1 MARAKLEVPSTFSFY
16 TTIPVRITDLNYG
29 GHVGNDS
36 ILSILHE
43 VRLQFLKHWGCDEKN
58 FFGAGLIM
66 GDVTIEFKKELFYGD
81 IIHASVTISSFEKVS
96 FDIFY
101 KLKVQAGEK
110 MAVAALART
119 GMVCFNYDTKR
130 IAAVPEEAKKMG
142 FDRNQG
148 PF

>member
-1 MARAKLEVPSTFSFY
+1 MEVPSSFSFH
-16 TTIPVRITDLNYG
+16 TTIPIRITDVNYG

-43 VRLQFLKHWGCDEKN
+43 VRVQFLKKFGCDEKN
-58 FFGAGLIM
+58 FFGVGLIM
-66 GDVTIEFKKELFYGD
+66 NDVAIEFKRELFYGD
-81 IIHASVTISSFEKVS
+81 TIHAALTVCGFEKVS

-101 KLKVQAGEK
+101 KLEVMANEK
-110 MAVAALART
+110 LTTAALAKT

-130 IAAVPEEAKKMG
+130 VAAVPEEAKKKG
-142 FDRNQG
+142 FDGNQG

>member
-1 MARAKLEVPSTFSFY
+1 MARVKLDIPSTFSFH
-16 TTIPVRITDLNYG
+16 TTIPVRISDVNYG

-43 VRLQFLKHWGCDEKN
+43 VRVQFLKKFECTEKS

-66 GDVTIEFKKELFYGD
+66 NDVAIEFKKELFYGD
-81 IIHASVTISSFEKVS
+81 IIQASATITGFEKVS

-101 KLKVQAGEK
+101 KLEVSAGEK
-110 MAVAALART
+110 TAVAAIAKT

-130 IAAVPEEAKKMG
+130 ITPIPDEAKKMG
-142 FDRNQG
+142 FDRNQC

>member
-1 MARAKLEVPSTFSFY
+1 MARVKLEVSSTFSFQ
-16 TTIPVRITDLNYG
+16 TTIPIRITDVNYG

-43 VRLQFLKHWGCDEKN
+43 VRIQFLKKFGCDEKN
-58 FFGAGLIM
+58 FFGVGLIM
-66 GDVTIEFKKELFYGD
+66 NDVAIEFKKELFYGD
-81 IIHASVTISSFEKVS
+81 TIYAYLTIPNFEKIS

-101 KLKVQAGEK
+101 KLEVVVNEK
-110 MAVAALART
+110 STIAVLAKT

-130 IAAVPEEAKKMG
+130 IAAVPDEAKKMG

>member
-1 MARAKLEVPSTFSFY
+1 MARVKLEVPSTFSFH
-16 TTIPVRITDLNYG
+16 TTIPIRITDVNYG

-43 VRLQFLKHWGCDEKN
+43 ARVQFLRKFGCDEKK
-58 FFGAGLIM
+58 FFGTGLIM
-66 GDVTIEFKKELFYGD
+66 SDVIIDFKKELFYGD
-81 IIHASVTISSFEKVS
+81 AIYASLTICNIEKVH

-101 KLKVQAGEK
+101 KLEVPVNDKLGI
-110 MAVAALART
+110 AALAKT

-130 IAAVPEEAKKMG
+130 ITPVPEGAKKMG

>member
-1 MARAKLEVPSTFSFY
+1 MARVKLEVPSTFSFQ
-16 TTIPVRITDLNYG
+16 TTIPIRITDVNYG

-43 VRLQFLKHWGCDEKN
+43 IRIQFLKKFDCDEKN

-66 GDVTIEFKKELFYGD
+66 SDVAIEFKKELFYGD
-81 IIHASVTISSFEKVS
+81 TLYASVTIPGFDKLS

-101 KLKVQAGEK
+101 KLEVTAGEK
-110 MAVAALART
+110 KTIVALAKT
-119 GMVCFNYDTKR
+119 GMVCFNYDSRK
-130 IAAVPEEAKKMG
+130 IVAVPEEAKKKG
-142 FDRNQG
+142 FDGNQC

>member
-1 MARAKLEVPSTFSFY
+1 MARVKLEVPSTFSFH
-16 TTIPVRITDLNYG
+16 TTIPIRITDVNYG

-43 VRLQFLKHWGCDEKN
+43 ARVQFLRKFECDEKK
-58 FFGAGLIM
+58 FFGVGLIM
-66 GDVTIEFKKELFYGD
+66 NDVAIEFKRELFYGE
-81 IIHASVTISSFEKVS
+81 TIYAALTITGFEKVS

-101 KLKVQAGEK
+101 KLEVPVNEK
-110 MAVAALART
+110 MAVAALAKT

-130 IAAVPEEAKKMG
+130 IAMVPEGAKKMG